1 MFTFKLARHS
11 VEPDRD
17 IIEIWDGNTF
27 VGAIYPTDQGI
38 KLISKYIADNPE
50 AAIKIKIDRS
60 GLLPLPAILI
70 NIKKGD

>member
-17 IIEIWDGNTF
+17 IIEIWDGATF

-50 AAIKIKIDRS
+50 AAIKIDRS
-60 GLLPLPAILI
+60 ELSLLPAILI
-70 NIKKGD
+70 NIKKED